1 MISKGI
7 VGEGKVMVTE
17 ENTAVRMGSGTL
29 RVFATPAMI
38 LLIEKTA
45 SESLLPLLQEGE
57 STVGTSLDIRHSAAS
72 IVGSEI
78 FCRAEVVEVDRS
90 RIVFDVKVWDSAGEI
105 GSGRH
110 ERFLVNNE
118 KFMARASSRTENK

>member
-17 ENTAVRMGSGTL
+17 ENTAARMGSGTL

-38 LLIEKTA
+38 LLVERTA
-45 SESLLPLLQEGE
+45 SESLLPFLQGGE
-57 STVGTSLDIRHSAAS
+57 STVGTSLDIKHTAAS
-72 IVGSEI
+72 AVGEEV
-78 FCRAEVVEVDRS
+78 FCRTEVTDVERS
-90 RIVFDVKVWDSAGEI
+90 KIIFSVKVWDKAGEI

-110 ERFLVNNE
+110 ERFLINNE
-118 KFMARASSRTENK
+118 KFMARVSSRAESK